1 MGKPADK
8 HTFLSGGGEMGALTR
23 EKNWSATSLGA
34 IDKWPQSLKTTLGIV
49 LNSKF
54 PMFLFWGKSLTC
66 FYNDAYRPSLGNE
79 GKHPGILGMPGAEA
93 WPEIWHIIYPHI
105 EQVLAGGEASWN
117 TDQLVPIYR
126 NGHIE
131 DVYWTYSYSPVT
143 DESGNVAGVFVTCT
157 ETTAAVNNRKRL
169 EESTE
174 QLQFA
179 IEAAGLGTFDY
190 NPLTGKFSA
199 NDRLKNWFNLPAL
212 NEVALEH
219 ALNAIAVNDR
229 ERVAASIQQALQ
241 FSSGGRYDI
250 KFSIIQPLSKKEI
263 IVHAKGIASFN
274 EQQVAWR
281 LNGTLQD
288 ITEQYNAEAAALTAL
303 HKITQSEKRFEAA
316 IKAIDGIL
324 WTNNAAGEM
333 IGQQLGWE
341 ALTGQTYE
349 TYQGYGW
356 AEAVHPEDRQRSI
369 LTWQNAVNAKATYV
383 VEHRVRKRDGSYGY
397 FSARAIP
404 VFDHNNDIREW
415 VGIHTD
421 ITLQRLAE
429 QEINDA
435 FISIEKSEKKFRDTV
450 MQAPVGIV
458 LMKGP
463 SFVVEMA
470 NQSYLQLV
478 DRKEEEFVGKS
489 IFETLPEVRETV
501 EPLLNKVISTGIAY
515 HANEFEVPL
524 NRFGEKQTG
533 FFNLLYQPL
542 RDSAGA
548 ITGVMAIAYEVTQQV
563 KDKFTLKESE
573 EKFSNLVMHSPI
585 AMTIWRGTDY
595 VIEIAN
601 EAMTNNIWRKKPAE
615 VIGKKALEVFP
626 ELFNQKYPALLK
638 KVISEGV
645 IHRETEAAAWVQG
658 DDGMKKF
665 YLDFEYSPLYERDG
679 SISGIMI
686 TVNDVTRRVEDRQQ
700 LEDAEARMRLA
711 AEGTGLATWDLNLQT
726 RHIIYSPRLS
736 LIFGYDENTLLTHT
750 EMRLLIHSE
759 DRELIVEK
767 AFEEALKT
775 GVYDY
780 EARIVHPDKSIHWI
794 RTQGKV
800 IFDEHRQPVRML
812 GTMRD
817 ITGEKANEEKIQR
830 LAAIVQSSDDAII
843 SKSITGHITSWNDAA
858 QKMFNYTAEEMI
870 GNHISVLIPGERMK
884 EEDII
889 IDKLKKGERI
899 AHFESQRMTRDGR
912 IVDVSL
918 AISPLKDA
926 NGRVIGASKI
936 VRDITRQKEAER
948 LINESEQKFRL
959 LADSM
964 PQFIWTGETSGSL
977 NYYNKTVID
986 YSGLSMEQLKNDG
999 WLQIVH
1005 PDDREENIKQWLH
1018 SVDTG
1023 EPFLFE
1029 HRFRRHDG
1037 EYRWQLS
1044 RAIPQKDKNGNIQM
1058 WVGTSTDIDDIKK
1071 HDQQKDDFIKMASHE
1086 LKTPVTTIKGYV
1098 QLLLKMN
1105 AHGKD
1110 PFLSSSLQ
1118 TIDKQIFKLTKL
1130 ITDLLD
1136 VTKIETG
1143 SLELNREV
1151 FPVASLVKEIAEEL
1165 ETTIQTHRITV
1176 RQLTDS
1182 LVLADKDRI
1191 AQVFIN
1197 LFTNAIKYSPKAN
1210 EVLVD
1215 ITEQDG
1221 QVLIAIKDSGI
1232 GISRDD
1238 LSRVFERFY
1247 RAAGKDE
1254 KTFPGFGIG
1263 LFIVNEIIGLHQ
1275 GKIWAESEKD
1285 KGSVFYVSLPV
1296 NQ

>member
-1 MGKPADK
+1 MEVTAVK
-8 HTFLSGGGEMGALTR
+8 HSFLSGGGEMGALIR
-23 EKNWSATSLGA
+23 QKDWSATILG
-34 IDKWPQSLKTTLGIV
+34 DTGTWPQSLRTTLGIV
-49 LNSKF
+49 LHSKF
-54 PMFLFWGKSLTC
+54 PMFLFWGADLTC
-66 FYNDAYRPSLGNE
+66 FYNDAYRPSLGKE
-79 GKHPGILGMPGAEA
+79 GKHPGILGMPGAQA
-93 WPEIWHIIYPHI
+93 WPEIWHIIYPLI
-105 EQVLAGGEASWN
+105 QEVLAGGEASWSA
-117 TDQLVPIYR
+117 DQLVPIYR
-126 NGHIE
+126 NGSIE
-131 DVYWTYSYSPVT
+131 DVYWTFSYSPVT
-143 DESGNVAGVFVTCT
+143 DESGNVGGIFVTCT
-157 ETTAAVNNRKRL
+157 ETTETVQNRHRL

-179 IEAAGLGTFDY
+179 IEAAQLGTFDY
-190 NPLTGKFSA
+190 NPLTGNFSA
-199 NDRLKNWFNLPAL
+199 NQRLKDWFNLPAL
-212 NEVALEH
+212 TEVGLDH
-219 ALNAIAVNDR
+219 ALNAIAANDR
-229 ERVAASIQQALQ
+229 ERVASAIQQALQ
-241 FSSGGRYDI
+241 FSSGGHYDV
-250 KFSIIQPLSKKEI
+250 KFSIIHPLSKKEL
-263 IVHAKGIASFN
+263 IVHAKGIAAFN

-288 ITEQYNAEAAALTAL
+288 ITEQSRAETAALIAL
-303 HKITQSEKRFEAA
+303 NKITQSEKRFEAA

-324 WTNNAAGEM
+324 WTNNASGEM
-333 IGQQLGWE
+333 IGRQMGWE
-341 ALTGQTYE
+341 KLTGQTYAE
-349 TYQGYGW
+349 YQGYGW
-356 AEAVHPEDRQRSI
+356 AGAVHPEDRHNSI
-369 LTWQNAVNAKATYV
+369 LTWQEAVRTKSTYV
-383 VEHRVRKRDGSYGY
+383 LEHRVRKSDGSYGY

-404 VFDHNNDIREW
+404 VFDNNNEIREW

-429 QEINDA
+429 QEISNA
-435 FISIEKSEKKFRDTV
+435 FINIEKSEKKFRDTV

-463 SFVVEMA
+463 SFIVEMA
-470 NQSYLQLV
+470 NATYLQLV
-478 DRKEEEFVGKS
+478 DKKEETFVGRS
-489 IFETLPEVRETV
+489 IFDSLPEVRETV
-501 EPLLNKVISTGIAY
+501 EPLLTRVMQTGIPY
-515 HANEFEVPL
+515 HANDFKVPL
-524 NRFGEKQTG
+524 NRFGERQTAY
-533 FFNLLYQPL
+533 FNLLYQPL
-542 RDSAGA
+542 RENNGA

-585 AMTIWRGTDY
+585 AMTIWRGPEY
-595 VIEIAN
+595 IIEIAN
-601 EAMTNNIWRKKPAE
+601 HEMTTNIWRKKPEE
-615 VIGKKALEVFP
+615 VMGRKALDVFP
-626 ELFNQKYPALLK
+626 ELFDQKYPALLK
-638 KVISEGV
+638 KVLLEGV
-645 IHRETEAAAWVQG
+645 VHRESEAVAWVQG

-665 YLDFEYSPLYERDG
+665 YLDFEYSPLFEKDG

-726 RHIIYSPRLS
+726 RQIIYSPRLA
-736 LIFGYDENTLLTHT
+736 LIFGYSENALLSHA
-750 EMRLLIHSE
+750 EMRSLIHPE
-759 DRELIVEK
+759 DRQPIVEK
-767 AFEEALKT
+767 AFELALRT

-780 EARIVHPDKSIHWI
+780 ESRIVHSDKSIHWI

-800 IFDEHRQPVRML
+800 IFDGQQQPVRML

-817 ITGEKANEEKIQR
+817 ITVEKANEEKIQR

-843 SKSITGHITSWNDAA
+843 SKSIDGYITSWNDAA

-870 GNHISVLIPGERMK
+870 GKHISVLIPPDRLS

-889 IDKLKKGERI
+889 IYKLKKGEHI
-899 AHFESQRMTRDGR
+899 AHFESQRMTSDRR
-912 IVDVSL
+912 LLDVSL

-926 NGRVIGASKI
+926 GGSVIGASKI
-936 VRDITRQKEAER
+936 IRDITRQKEAER

-964 PQFIWTGETSGSL
+964 PQFIWTGEPSGDVK
-977 NYYNKTVID
+977 YYNKTVID
-986 YSGLSMEQLKNDG
+986 YSGLSIEQLQNDG
-999 WLQIVH
+999 WLQVVH
-1005 PDDREENIKQWLH
+1005 PDDREENLKQWLY
-1018 SVDTG
+1018 SVTTG

-1044 RAIPQKDKNGNIQM
+1044 RAVPQKDNKGHIQM

-1105 AHGKD
+1105 AGGKD
-1110 PFLSSSLQ
+1110 AFLSSSLQ

-1143 SLELNREV
+1143 SLELNKEL
-1151 FPVASLVKEIAEEL
+1151 FPLTGLIKEIAEEL
-1165 ETTIQTHRITV
+1165 ETTIQTHRIRFGKTANPMV
-1176 RQLTDS
+1176 F
-1182 LVLADKDRI
+1182 ADKDRI

-1197 LFTNAIKYSPKAN
+1197 LFTNAIKYSPRAR

-1215 ITEQDG
+1215 ITEENG
-1221 QVLIAIKDSGI
+1221 QIIIAVKDAGI
-1232 GISRDD
+1232 GISKDD
-1238 LSRVFERFY
+1238 LSRIFERFY
-1247 RAAGKDE
+1247 RATGKDE

-1263 LFIVNEIIGLHQ
+1263 LFIVNEIINLHQ

-1285 KGSVFYVSLPV
+1285 KGSVFYVSLPA